1 MIFSWYNKP
10 RQRERYVQGA
20 REREGRGKSELAQNA
35 LQENYTCKP
44 SRGNPSR
51 ERERESARDILF
63 MCVGLKWNGTLLLAS
78 NYNLNCLGNLGRN
91 AINRLKITVRRGK
104 NTVKLQQVQLFELQ
118 VQSY

>member
-1 MIFSWYNKP
+1 MCRAP
-10 RQRERYVQGA
+10 
-20 REREGRGKSELAQNA
+20 
-35 LQENYTCKP
+35 
-44 SRGNPSR
+44 
-51 ERERESARDILF
+51 ERERGEVRASLRRTRYKKITRASQVGEIRQESGERESRRDILF